1 MSQAY
6 KNAGVDVEAG
16 YKAVELMK
24 QHVKRTNIP
33 GVLSAVSADFLKSE
47 RVIKIPFWFRV
58 RTAWEQSLNL
68 RLLWISTIRS
78 DRTVLQ
84 CA

>member
-16 YKAVELMK
+16 YKAVEL
-24 QHVKRTNIP
+24 ISP
-33 GVLSAVSADFLKSE
+33 GYYRESAVSADFLKSE
-47 RVIKIPFWFRV
+47 RVIKTPFWYRV